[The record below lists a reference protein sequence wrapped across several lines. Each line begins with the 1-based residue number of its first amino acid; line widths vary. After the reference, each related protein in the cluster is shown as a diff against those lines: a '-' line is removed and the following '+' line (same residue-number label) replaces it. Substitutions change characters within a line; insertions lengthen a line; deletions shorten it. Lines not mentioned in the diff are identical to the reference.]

1 MNNGILNGLLASN
14 SGFLYGFLTWFK
26 AFFGNMLSGL
36 LSIFKGLFDGIVQIF
51 NFPYYF
57 RLWATEGSSFGALDW
72 ILSILAFILAFAVWA
87 GIIFLIV
94 IGIRKLVRLGKT
106 AAKNEDLLEEL
117 SDLQSEVNKL
127 TEEKERIIRIKVTQ
141 AGLAASCRRRRKIR
155 VLPVAVLRRPRV
167 VENPL
172 RRHTQLRVLQ

>member
-141 AGLAASCRRRRKIR
+141 AGLSYEQMKKTLEEEMKNADETASGEDGKSGTALGAC
-155 VLPVAVLRRPRV
+155 
-167 VENPL
+167 
-172 RRHTQLRVLQ
+172 